1 MGMGGIGHV
10 VSRIVTSSSSSTASY
25 RSKISRVKYLKLIW
39 LLTLLDQF
47 QNQKDKFAFYFLLL
61 LVVTATQGRRVAEW
75 TRCFQLQS
83 KLDRKGAFD
92 FFGIPKRDFRTCT
105 QSTKLRCSSTGL
117 WALCPLA
124 MLQCGDPPH
133 AGHDGESQCQ
143 QQLSTKSNLPIRVSA
158 FKVWEIHPKCECKLR
173 EPKIIRSQS
182 GWYRGEWQPREDPT
196 PKLRLVSD
204 VEE

>member
-1 MGMGGIGHV
+1 MGGIGHV

-25 RSKISRVKYLKLIW
+25 RSKRSRVKDLKLIC

-75 TRCFQLQS
+75 IQRFQLQS
-83 KLDRKGAFD
+83 KLERKSAVD
-92 FFGIPKRDFRTCT
+92 FFWNSKKGYSEFV

-143 QQLSTKSNLPIRVSA
+143 QQLSTKSTTLPIRVYA
-158 FKVWEIHPKCECKLR
+158 FRVWEIQPKSECKLR

-204 VEE
+204 VGE

>member
-1 MGMGGIGHV
+1 MDRTCCLTNCHV
-10 VSRIVTSSSSSTASY
+10 LFQFHCQIQIQKIPPK
-25 RSKISRVKYLKLIW
+25 RSIQLIW
-39 LLTLLDQF
+39 HQTLLNQF

-61 LVVTATQGRRVAEW
+61 LVVTATQERRVAEW
-75 TRCFQLQS
+75 TQRFQLQS
-83 KLDRKGAFD
+83 KLDRKDALD
-92 FFGIPKRDFRTCT
+92 FFGIPKRDFRTCS

-143 QQLSTKSNLPIRVSA
+143 QQLSTKSTLPIRVYA
-158 FKVWEIHPKCECKLR
+158 FRVWEIQPKSECKLR

-182 GWYRGEWQPREDPT
+182 GWYRGEWQPWEDPT
-196 PKLRLVSD
+196 PKPRLVSD